1 MNDEIQQQIEKLK
14 TSYKKDVE
22 YELKQIND
30 YYNTKMKDSVID
42 SKSEKYL
49 GLVIDKNAALSKKWY
64 ELSDQ
69 LTDDVAKVCEVKR
82 T

>member
-30 YYNTKMKDSVID
+30 YYNTKMKDSAID

-49 GLVIDKNAALSKKWY
+49 GLVRDKNAALSKKWY
-64 ELSDQ
+64 ELDDQ